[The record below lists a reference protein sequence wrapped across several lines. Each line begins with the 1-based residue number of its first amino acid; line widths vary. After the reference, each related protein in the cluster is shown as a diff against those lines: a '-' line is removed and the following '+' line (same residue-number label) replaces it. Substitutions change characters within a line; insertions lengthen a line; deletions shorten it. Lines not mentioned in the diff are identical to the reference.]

1 MRTATIEDAVATAA
15 AAEAGRLLLELRQA
29 AAPAAPD
36 EVGRRGDA
44 ASHRALVELI
54 ARLRP
59 GDAIVS
65 EEAATDARPGLG
77 RFWLIDPLDGTR
89 EYGEG
94 RSDWAVHVALVD
106 GGRPVAAGVAVPAR
120 GLVLSTGEPPP
131 RVVRDDGPLRILV
144 SRSRPPGFAGVLVDR
159 LDATLI
165 RAGSAGA
172 KTAAVV
178 LGEADAYVH
187 DGGQFEWDSAAPV
200 AVASAAGLH
209 VSRLDGSPLRYGNPG
224 FWLPDLLVARRDRA
238 AELLAAIA
246 AVRSPERVG
255 APS

>member
-1 MRTATIEDAVATAA
+1 MRTATTEDAVAAAA
-15 AAEAGRLLLELRQA
+15 AAEAGRLLLELRRA
-29 AAPAAPD
+29 ATPAAPG
-36 EVGRRGDA
+36 ELGRRGDA

-54 ARLRP
+54 GRLRP
-59 GDAIVS
+59 GETIVS
-65 EEAATDARPGLG
+65 EEAASDARPGLR

-106 GGRPVAAGVAVPAR
+106 GGRPVAGAVAVPAR
-120 GLVLSTGEPPP
+120 GLVLSAAEPPP
-131 RVVRDDGPLRILV
+131 AAVRADGPLRILV
-144 SRSRPPGFAGVLVDR
+144 SRTRPPEFAHALAKR
-159 LDATLI
+159 LDARLVP
-165 RAGSAGA
+165 AGSAGA
-172 KTAAVV
+172 KTVAVV
-178 LGEADAYVH
+178 LGEADGYVH

-224 FWLPDLLVARRDRA
+224 FRLPDLLVARRDRA
-238 AELLAAIA
+238 TELLSAIA

-255 APS
+255 TPS

>member
-1 MRTATIEDAVATAA
+1 MRTATTEDAVAAAA
-15 AAEAGRLLLELRQA
+15 AAEAGRLLLELRRA
-29 AAPAAPD
+29 AAPTASD

-54 ARLRP
+54 SRLRP

-65 EEAATDARPGLG
+65 EEAKNDARAGAD

-106 GGRPVAAGVAVPAR
+106 DGRLIAGAVAVPAR
-120 GLVLSTGEPPP
+120 GLSLSTGEPPP
-131 RVVRDDGPLRILV
+131 LVVRDDAPIRILV
-144 SRSRPPGFAGVLVDR
+144 SRSRPPEFAGALADR

-187 DGGQFEWDSAAPV
+187 DGGQFEWDSAAPA
-200 AVASAAGLH
+200 AVALAAGLH

-246 AVRSPERVG
+246 AVRSPDHAG
-255 APS
+255 TPS